1 VCFVAYS
8 NGAND
13 NFKGVASLFGSRT
26 CNYHTAIG
34 WATVTTCAGSLAAMF
49 LAQEL
54 LKRFSG
60 KGLVPEALT
69 ASPGFVV
76 AVALGAGVTVL
87 LATQLGFP
95 ISTTHGLT
103 GALVGAGL
111 VAVGGRV
118 HLAALGK
125 GFVLP
130 LLLSPLLAVALGAI
144 VYLAARLVRRRLG
157 ITKEMCICG
166 GVEERAAAAPQ
177 SDGAAVARGLPRFS
191 LSLDETSACV
201 ERYTGTVLGVNAGRL
216 LDVLHFCSAGAVSFA
231 RGLNDTPKIAALLL
245 VGGAFGVR
253 SGMAVVAM
261 GIAVGGLLS
270 AKRVAETMSHQ
281 LTDMNPGQGL
291 AANLATAALVTTASM
306 HGLPV
311 STTHVSVGS
320 LLGMGMVTGQTKWK
334 PVLGVVASWVLTLP
348 CAALA
353 AAAAYALTLL

>member
-1 VCFVAYS
+1 M
-8 NGAND
+8 
-13 NFKGVASLFGSRT
+13 FGSRT
-26 CNYHTAIG
+26 CSYRTAIG

-60 KGLVPEALT
+60 KGLVPDALT

-76 AVALGAGVTVL
+76 AVALGAGFTVL
-87 LATQLGFP
+87 LATKLGFP

-111 VAVGGRV
+111 VAVGGQV
-118 HLAALGK
+118 SLTALGK

-130 LLLSPLLAVALGAI
+130 LLLSPLLAVALGAM

-157 ITKEMCICG
+157 ISKEMCICG
-166 GVEERAAAAPQ
+166 GVEEGAGAGAQP
-177 SDGAAVARGLPRFS
+177 DGTVVAQGLPR
-191 LSLDETSACV
+191 LTVTVDETSACM

-253 SGMAVVAM
+253 SGMGVVAM
-261 GIAVGGLLS
+261 GIAAGGLFS
-270 AKRVAETMSHQ
+270 AKKVAETMSHK

-291 AANLATAALVTTASM
+291 AANLATAALVTTASV

-320 LLGMGMVTGQTKWK
+320 LLGMGMVTGQAKWR
-334 PVLGVVASWVLTLP
+334 PVLGVVASWVVTLP
-348 CAALA
+348 CAALG
-353 AAAAYALTLL
+353 AAAAYGVVRMF

>member
-1 VCFVAYS
+1 MLTFCLLFAVCFVAYS

-26 CNYHTAIG
+26 CSYRTAIG
-34 WATVTTCAGSLAAMF
+34 WATVSTFAGSLAAMF

-60 KGLVPEALT
+60 KGLVPDALT

-76 AVALGAGVTVL
+76 AVALGAGLTVL

-118 HLAALGK
+118 NLAALGK

-144 VYLAARLVRRRLG
+144 VYLAARLARRRLA
-157 ITKEMCICG
+157 ISKEMCICG
-166 GVEERAAAAPQ
+166 GVEEGASPAAQP
-177 SDGAAVARGLPRFS
+177 DGVAVARSLPR
-191 LSLDETSACV
+191 LTVTVDETSACV
-201 ERYTGTVLGVNAGRL
+201 EKYTGTVLGVNAGRL

-231 RGLNDTPKIAALLL
+231 RGLNDTPKI
-245 VGGAFGVR
+245 
-253 SGMAVVAM
+253 
-261 GIAVGGLLS
+261 
-270 AKRVAETMSHQ
+270 
-281 LTDMNPGQGL
+281 
-291 AANLATAALVTTASM
+291 
-306 HGLPV
+306 
-311 STTHVSVGS
+311 
-320 LLGMGMVTGQTKWK
+320 
-334 PVLGVVASWVLTLP
+334 
-348 CAALA
+348 
-353 AAAAYALTLL
+353 